1 MKASP
6 VPTVEFSPAKSQLSD
21 YMTRVFHNHQPHVV
35 SRHQGKEQMLL
46 VRPDD
51 LAAMLGDRQFD
62 VRAAYERDVV
72 TLRIPEM
79 GVLGFGETLDEA
91 VDDLLEELHS
101 YATRF
106 FQEPARFIATSRSA
120 HAAALLRFALASEDE
135 QRQMLGLDEPPP
147 QPETTRE
154 VVAAGGR

>member
-35 SRHQGKEQMLL
+35 SRHRGKEQMLL

-62 VRAAYERDVV
+62 VQAVYDRDEV
-72 TLRIPEM
+72 TLRIPDM

-91 VDDLLEELHS
+91 VDDLLEELHA

-106 FQEPARFIATSRSA
+106 FHEPARFMATSRGS
-120 HAAALLRFALASEDE
+120 HAATLLLFALASEAE
-135 QRQMLGLDEPPP
+135 QRRMLGLDEPPP
-147 QPETTRE
+147 QPEAERE
-154 VVAAGGR
+154 LAAVGSR